1 MKKRWSD
8 KEKPIVDRILILK
21 DIRELE
27 RSKLTKEELATID
40 TLYMSLMEKPVELEL
55 KKQN

>member
-40 TLYMSLMEKPVELEL
+40 TLYMSLMEKLVELEL